1 MSNIKPTSD
10 KQTKEND
17 KTKAIKKK
25 NFLEGKKCLKHL
37 MLFFEDEE

>member
-25 NFLEGKKCLKHL
+25 KLLGRQEMPKTPNVVL
-37 MLFFEDEE
+37 

>member
-25 NFLEGKKCLKHL
+25 NFLEGKKCLKCL
-37 MLFFEDEE
+37 RVFEDEE

>member
-1 MSNIKPTSD
+1 MSNINPTSD

-25 NFLEGKKCLKHL
+25 NFWEGKKMPKIPNVV
-37 MLFFEDEE
+37 

>member
-17 KTKAIKKK
+17 KTKAIIEKY
-25 NFLEGKKCLKHL
+25 FLEGKKCLKYL
-37 MLFFEDEE
+37 MLFEDEE

>member
-1 MSNIKPTSD
+1 MSNINPTSD

-25 NFLEGKKCLKHL
+25 NILEGKKMPKIPNVI
-37 MLFFEDEE
+37 

>member
-17 KTKAIKKK
+17 KTKATKKK
-25 NFLEGKKCLKHL
+25 EMPKIPNVV
-37 MLFFEDEE
+37 

>member
-10 KQTKEND
+10 VQTKEND

-25 NFLEGKKCLKHL
+25 NFLEGKNA
-37 MLFFEDEE
+37 

>member
-17 KTKAIKKK
+17 KTKATKKK
-25 NFLEGKKCLKHL
+25 NFLEGKKCLKDP